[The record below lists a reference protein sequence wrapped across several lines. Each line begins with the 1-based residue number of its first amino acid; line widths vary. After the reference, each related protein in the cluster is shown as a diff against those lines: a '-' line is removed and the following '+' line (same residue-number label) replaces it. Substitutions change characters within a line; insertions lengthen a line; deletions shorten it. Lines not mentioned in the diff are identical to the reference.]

1 MIARL
6 RAITRE
12 SDEKQRPQVVSLP
25 IHKTPSLCGLVL
37 AGGDGERL
45 RPLIHRL
52 RGDSLPKQYVNF
64 VGTRSMLEHTFDRAE
79 TLIPPDRI
87 FAVINRDHLKF
98 PEVQRQISRRP
109 RSTLV
114 VQPVN
119 KETGPGVLLALMHVY
134 KRFPDSTVVVFP
146 SDHFILEE
154 DLFMSHVY
162 QAFRAVERDGSRLVI
177 LGMTP
182 HEADSEYGYIVPGK
196 EIEDPALG
204 SARKIE
210 LFVEKPT
217 AESAKKIISSGA
229 LLNTLV
235 IVARCK
241 TLVNAVQC
249 TMPGLHRSFQLILR
263 AIGTSEEQHIVKQ
276 VYRELRPMNF
286 SRGVLE
292 ILPAFKQRQAFLVL
306 PVRGVFWSDWGS
318 ECRLRETFKKLG
330 YHQQLLAP
338 LPELRLRDA
347 IGGAEII

>member
-1 MIARL
+1 MTERVNAVTI
-6 RAITRE
+6 E
-12 SDEKQRPQVVSLP
+12 SGEERRPQLHLLP
-25 IHKTPSLCGLVL
+25 IYETPNLCGIVL

-52 RGDSLPKQYVNF
+52 RGDSLPKQYVTF
-64 VGTRSMLEHTFDRAE
+64 IGTRSLLEHTFHRAE
-79 TLIPPDRI
+79 KLIPSDRI
-87 FAVINRDHLKF
+87 FAVINRNHLKF
-98 PEVQRQISRRP
+98 AEVQRQISRRP
-109 RSTLV
+109 RVTLI

-119 KETGPGVLLALMHVY
+119 KETGPGILLALMHVY

-182 HEADSEYGYIVPGK
+182 HDADSEYGYIVPGK
-196 EIEDPALG
+196 EIEDPGLG

-210 LFVEKPT
+210 LFVEKPAT
-217 AESAKKIISSGA
+217 EAAKIIIRSGA

-241 TLVNAVQC
+241 TLLDAVQC

-263 AIGTSEEQHIVKQ
+263 AIGTPEEQPVVEQ
-276 VYRELRPMNF
+276 VYHELRPMNF

-292 ILPAFKQRQAFLVL
+292 VLPAFKQRQAFLVL

-318 ECRLRETFKKLG
+318 ECRLHETFKKLAC
-330 YHQQLLAP
+330 HEQLLAP

-347 IGGAEII
+347 SGGAEII